1 VKRSREWGFT
11 VGNPDISAVMP
22 IKNGEKYLES
32 SIQQLTRTLGV
43 NDEIIV
49 VNDASSDKT
58 ESMLR
63 KWALIDQRVMV
74 INNPNPGLTNALN
87 LGIKEASHSWIAR
100 FDVDD
105 KYALDRINLQR
116 GSISPAVGLIFSDYD
131 TYSPAGEN
139 LGTIPSALFA
149 SPTALSLISSQ
160 RTAHPSALFLKNAFN
175 DAGGYKAED
184 FPAEDLSLWLRMI
197 KVAEVVSVPKTL
209 LHYLVAPNSVSNTL
223 YLNAKTK
230 TAQLLDNYKI
240 DVRYQIDVIENFKNY
255 AALYQQEKFGT
266 ERTIL
271 MFRDAIKYSKH
282 YKSSKETTQLGKM
295 FSSLFITLRQ
305 DQFLKSV
312 LSLNSES
319 KKRHKVRSNL

>member
-1 VKRSREWGFT
+1 MENINV
-11 VGNPDISAVMP
+11 SAVMP
-22 IKNGEKYLES
+22 IKNGEKYLEA
-32 SIQQLTRTLGV
+32 SIQQLTQTLRG

-49 VNDASSDKT
+49 VNDASSDKS

-63 KWALIDQRVMV
+63 KWALLDQRVMV
-74 INNPNPGLTNALN
+74 INNSKPGLTNALN
-87 LGIKEASHSWIAR
+87 LGIREASYSWIAR

-105 KYALDRINLQR
+105 TYSLDRINLQR
-116 GSISPAVGLIFSDYD
+116 ESISPAVGLIFSDYD

-139 LGTIPSALFA
+139 LGTIPSALFT

-175 DAGGYKAED
+175 DAGGYKTED

-197 KVAEVVSVPKTL
+197 KVAEVVSVPRTL
-209 LHYLVAPNSVSNTL
+209 LHYLIAPNSVSNTM
-223 YLNAKTK
+223 YLTAKAK
-230 TAQLLDNYKI
+230 TAQLLDEYKI

-271 MFRDAIKYSKH
+271 MFRDIMKYSKH
-282 YKSSKETTQLGKM
+282 YKSSKETHQLGKM
-295 FSSLFITLRQ
+295 ISSFLVTLGQ
-305 DQFLKSV
+305 EQFLKSARG
-312 LSLNSES
+312 LNSDS
-319 KKRHKVRSNL
+319 KKRHKVRSDL

>member
-1 VKRSREWGFT
+1 M
-11 VGNPDISAVMP
+11 GNTDISAVMP

-32 SIQQLTRTLGV
+32 SIQQLTKTLGA

-63 KWALIDQRVMV
+63 KWALVDPRVMV
-74 INNPNPGLTNALN
+74 INNPKPGLTNALN
-87 LGIKEASHSWIAR
+87 IGINEASHNWIAR

-105 KYALDRINLQR
+105 KYAIDRINTQR
-116 GSISPAVGLIFSDYD
+116 ERISQEVGLIFSDYD
-131 TYSPAGEN
+131 TYSPTGEN

-149 SPTALSLISSQ
+149 SPIALSLISSQ
-160 RTAHPSALFLKNAFN
+160 RTAHPSALFLKSAFI
-175 DAGGYKAED
+175 DVGGYKAED

-197 KVAEVVSVPKTL
+197 KIAEVVSVPKTL
-209 LHYLVAPNSVSNTL
+209 LHYLIAPNSVSNTR
-223 YLNAKTK
+223 YLSAKIK
-230 TAQLLDNYKI
+230 TEQLLDTYKI

-271 MFRDAIKYSKH
+271 MFRDVMKYSKR
-282 YKSSKETTQLGKM
+282 YKSSNETYQIGKM
-295 FSSLFITLRQ
+295 ISSFLVTLRQ
-305 DQFLKSV
+305 EQFLKSV
-312 LSLNSES
+312 LGLHSES